1 MTKVDSLSLFVKFI
15 GISPT
20 NPQFQKFQKSSLD
33 FRRFLLELKKKSKQ
47 LMYIARH
54 LVQEA
59 THAFHIATTNGF
71 DEFQVEW
78 PSAAIDFRLI
88 ELQRK
93 HQLHPKGSESGSA
106 FGRASL
112 AKLDDHSTKNQD
124 GTPKKMDLWKTI
136 LPFEVGRLFL
146 R

>member
-136 LPFEVGRLFL
+136 LPFEVGRHFL

>member
-20 NPQFQKFQKSSLD
+20 NPQFHKFQKSSLD

-93 HQLHPKGSESGSA
+93 HRFPKGVGSA
-106 FGRASL
+106 FARHLCQIGKITQR
-112 AKLDDHSTKNQD
+112 KI
-124 GTPKKMDLWKTI
+124 KMEPPQTMELWKTT
-136 LPFEVGRLFL
+136 LPFELGRLFF
-146 R
+146 